1 MDKPKSKAKPKDQNI
16 NRVIFAIFI
25 TVIIFTVTVFVY
37 NWLGRQVQDS
47 LINMFFALIMS
58 ELTALGSIKITKTV
72 KARKKTDEP
81 PDGGTGAG
89 D

>member
-1 MDKPKSKAKPKDQNI
+1 MNKPKKEQKQKDQNI

-25 TVIIFTVTVFVY
+25 TVIIFTVTVLAY
-37 NWLGRQVQDS
+37 NWLGRDVQDS

-58 ELTALGSIKITKTV
+58 ELTALGGIKITKTV
-72 KARKKTDEP
+72 KAGKKTDEP
-81 PDGGTGAG
+81 PDGGTGA